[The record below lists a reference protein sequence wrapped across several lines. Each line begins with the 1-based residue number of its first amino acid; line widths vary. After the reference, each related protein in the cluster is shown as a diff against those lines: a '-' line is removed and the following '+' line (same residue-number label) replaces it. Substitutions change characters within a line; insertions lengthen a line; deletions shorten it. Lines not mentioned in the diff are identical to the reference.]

1 MQNVQVFLQEMDNFT
16 VNVPEL
22 KLLRQYHAD
31 AVLWISRFKNILLN
45 ICEREDQHNV
55 VAELESIL
63 KDGESLRIQ
72 GLPFLFLVV
81 FACRC
86 QYYYVPFFFC
96 LSQFYFHFY
105 TLKGYGLV
113 SEQVMNCLLLRLSC
127 RRLVAGLRP

>member
-1 MQNVQVFLQEMDNFT
+1 MQNVQVFLQEMDNFI

-86 QYYYVPFFFC
+86 QYYYVPFFFFSFSI
-96 LSQFYFHFY
+96 LFSFLHV
-105 TLKGYGLV
+105 K
-113 SEQVMNCLLLRLSC
+113 RLW
-127 RRLVAGLRP
+127 VGF